1 MITFEEYL
9 KNLKTDTDVY
19 IDGTGESCAVCV
31 PLPRLTEEGR
41 KHFENA
47 LKLPMDNDSEGLVVS
62 NNGNDYTDY
71 AEWEEVGRGD
81 GGPLRLAVE
90 LIYSMAGYCSTSD
103 YDKWFVSTVEG

>member
-9 KNLKTDTDVY
+9 KNLTEDTDVY

-31 PLPRLTEEGR
+31 PVPELTEEGR
-41 KHFENA
+41 KHFSPA
-47 LKLPMDNDSEGLVVS
+47 LKLFMDIDSPDVVVS

-71 AEWEEVGRGD
+71 AEWEEEGRGN

-90 LIYSMAGYCSTSD
+90 LIYSMAGYCRVSD
-103 YDKWFVSTVEG
+103 FDKWFTIRE